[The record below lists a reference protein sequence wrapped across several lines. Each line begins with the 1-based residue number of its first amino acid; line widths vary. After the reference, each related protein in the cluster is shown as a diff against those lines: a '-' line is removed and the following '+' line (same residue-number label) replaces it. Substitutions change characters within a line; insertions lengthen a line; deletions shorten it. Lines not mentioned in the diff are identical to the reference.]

1 MTQLGLNINWCK
13 DIKSSDSTLLEKLEI
28 DKEKME
34 SEEQKAIFRMICV
47 IKQNNLKQAMS
58 TEGKDAMLD
67 KVPQLAK
74 QGSVIEAYQRIC
86 TLSSNLSPK

>member
-13 DIKSSDSTLLEKLEI
+13 DIKSSDSTLKEKLEI

-47 IKQNNLKQAMS
+47 IK
-58 TEGKDAMLD
+58 
-67 KVPQLAK
+67 
-74 QGSVIEAYQRIC
+74 
-86 TLSSNLSPK
+86 